1 MGEVLSCVQG
11 WELSARAHLVFRGL
25 SSWEA
30 SVTLYLGFWFHLG
43 FWLWL
48 LFVAGFAV
56 LGRNYGW
63 GSLWTVSRDEISA
76 PRCAS
81 PNEVYPAG
89 KLQWYFTCGFDFRH
103 DLWLPFVAS
112 FSVLKGLMA
121 IDYTIHLITISKT
134 KLMSICFITM
144 PTCTII
150 STNKVSK

>member
-1 MGEVLSCVQG
+1 MGEVMSCVQG

-81 PNEVYPAG
+81 PTEVYPAG

-134 KLMSICFITM
+134 KINVDLFHNYAYMH
-144 PTCTII
+144 
-150 STNKVSK
+150 NY